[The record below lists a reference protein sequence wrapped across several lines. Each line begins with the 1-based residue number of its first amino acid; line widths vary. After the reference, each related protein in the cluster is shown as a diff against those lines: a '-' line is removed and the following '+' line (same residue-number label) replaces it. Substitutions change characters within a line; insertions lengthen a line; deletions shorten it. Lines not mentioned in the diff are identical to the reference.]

1 MTAIEIIKKVRDEGF
16 CIFKLPESLVQ
27 KIANSRVGDFSDGFH
42 INNEVHLSIIKDIP
56 VIKELE
62 EEMRQE
68 ANQQKY
74 DFNEIHVVR
83 SVDSNSNERLRTHF
97 DSHLYTIVL
106 PSQLPDPVGEDFG
119 QLYMVPCKRRRPSS
133 DLNNL
138 VSKLSSFLYR
148 GRTGMK
154 LLRRNK
160 GYLEINLGKD
170 EGIVFEGM
178 VCLHGNKP
186 NLTVQKRVT
195 LISHY
200 IDPFPKGA
208 GALMR
213 SIRKFFGTRK

>member
-1 MTAIEIIKKVRDEGF
+1 MNAIEIMKRVRDEGF

-27 KIANSRVGDFSDGFH
+27 KIANSGLGDFSDGFF
-42 INNEVHLSIIKDIP
+42 INNEAHLSVINDTPI
-56 VIKELE
+56 IKELE

-68 ANQQKY
+68 ANQRKY
-74 DFNEIHVVR
+74 DFNEIHLVR

-119 QLYMVPCKRRRPSS
+119 QLYMVPCKRSRPSS
-133 DLNNL
+133 DLNNI
-138 VSKLSSFLYR
+138 VSKLFSFIYR
-148 GRTGMK
+148 GGSGMK
-154 LLRRNK
+154 LLRKNK
-160 GYLEINLGKD
+160 RYIEINLAKD

-178 VCLHGNKP
+178 ICLHGNKP
-186 NLTVQKRVT
+186 NLTEQKRVT

-200 IDPFPKGA
+200 IDPFPNGA